1 MINLK
6 YFDSSLIKVDKKL
19 QKSFDIYYIDE
30 FDDYKLIIM
39 KIFIVQILYIWSLT
53 EQMDLLKK

>member
-6 YFDSSLIKVDKKL
+6 GFDSSLIKVDKKL